1 MQRNSLFSLTLP
13 HPSFLYKLGV
23 IVRRTAVF
31 SLCLGLCLTTIA
43 CGSPDVATNPK
54 ETAIAAPSSPAQTSA
69 QTTAQPSAPIPD
81 GQYPVQ
87 QASYDDSDGRYS
99 IMLLNTPAG
108 VSSLYNVENLAMA
121 RLTDAEV
128 QAGQESYLQV
138 ENGEPALHLTPEFR
152 IEYTHNVAEV
162 QNNPQTGA
170 QETVIVRRE
179 SSFWT
184 PFMGAIAGQMVANA
198 LFTPHYYVPPVYG
211 GGPLV
216 GYGGYGRTYDGAVS
230 QYRQRYNEAPAV
242 ERNRQTFRTTGRLRR
257 DGTATTNR
265 KPIGSKTQS
274 ASRGKASGSGF
285 GTSTLRRDKVGR
297 STATSPTMR
306 RPSNSS
312 FGTGRPARRSA
323 PRSFSRGRRR

>member
-1 MQRNSLFSLTLP
+1 MQFKSRLCPSLTHNLFIRNFI
-13 HPSFLYKLGV
+13 HNLGLM
-23 IVRRTAVF
+23 VRRTVVF

-43 CGSPDVATNPK
+43 CGTPDAATNPK
-54 ETAIAAPSSPAQTSA
+54 EAAIAAPSA
-69 QTTAQPSAPIPD
+69 TAQPTAPIPD
-81 GQYPVQ
+81 AIPDGKYPVQ

-99 IMLLNTPAG
+99 LMLLNTPPG

-121 RLTDAEV
+121 RLTEAEV
-128 QAGQESYLQV
+128 EAGQDSYLQV
-138 ENGEPALHLTPEFR
+138 ENGAASLHLTPEFR

-162 QNNPQTGA
+162 QENPATGTK
-170 QETVIVRRE
+170 ETVIVRQE

-184 PFMGAIAGQMVANA
+184 PFAGAIAGQMVANA

-265 KPIGSKTQS
+265 KPTQS
-274 ASRGKASGSGF
+274 SARSKASGSGF
-285 GTSTLRRDKVGR
+285 GTSTLRRDKAPGSVQR
-297 STATSPTMR
+297 SSGSSTMR
-306 RPSNSS
+306 SPSNRS
-312 FGTGRPARRSA
+312 FGTSRSVRRPAS
-323 PRSFSRGRRR
+323 RSFSRGRRR